1 MKISTRNES
10 LFCDRN
16 FTYLLTLRMLKKKLE
31 KLNNHVTVSITILQ
45 SVSKRT
51 YVYQDSCEIVQFY
64 NFIVS
69 N

>member
-1 MKISTRNES
+1 MKVYFAIEILR
-10 LFCDRN
+10 
-16 FTYLLTLRMLKKKLE
+16 TYMSMLKKKLE